1 MARTGEKMTEPTQP
15 NELKDEKEGIS
26 IWSTIL
32 SQVQASSP
40 NKLPSCKLVLILGD
54 DECGKTSLIA
64 KLQGNEDP
72 KKGSGLEYHYILV
85 RDEYRDDHTQLGVWI
100 LDGDPWHRNLLKY
113 VVNEVSFPHI
123 TVLLAASMTQP
134 WNILESLEK
143 WAMIL
148 EENLDRLK
156 LDSDLVKE
164 FKQKTLKRF
173 QEYLEP
179 RDEIENVTSL
189 KKGSGSE
196 EETISLPLDEITLT
210 CNVGLDV
217 IVVVTKTDFM
227 STLEKDYDYKDEH
240 FDFIQQALRKFCLK
254 FGASLVYTSVKE
266 DKNCDLLYKYLV
278 HKIYSFPF
286 KTPALLVEKDSVFI
300 PSGWDNKN
308 KISILYENL
317 KSVTPDDVY
326 SDFIVN
332 PTIRKPVQREG
343 EIAAEEDQTFLLKQ
357 QNLLNQQLSTSVRS
371 QESSM
376 RTPSGAEKTSDR
388 RLSGTTTV
396 QNSPRKIDGPDAVAG
411 SEGVLQNFFNSLL
424 NRKTG
429 PGASSSSASLQSPE
443 KVSVRNDAVAELDRM
458 MRLKKP
464 LAPNQSNNIDN
475 LMNASPGDT
484 GPSSSPQM

>member
-300 PSGWDNKN
+300 
-308 KISILYENL
+308 
-317 KSVTPDDVY
+317 
-326 SDFIVN
+326 
-332 PTIRKPVQREG
+332 KPVQREG